1 MNRGNIHHDRRITR
15 IKKNLHFQL
24 FDQTNPISWIGEVT
38 TSLKPNSL
46 KTRLNTLEG
55 EESRFLLQKHHHTLE
70 SLTVNAILNG
80 MARLGDKDI
89 PTSHQPAGAD

>member
-1 MNRGNIHHDRRITR
+1 MNGLREIGDY
-15 IKKNLHFQL
+15 
-24 FDQTNPISWIGEVT
+24 TNSVT

-55 EESRFLLQKHHHTLE
+55 EESHFLLQKHHHTLE

-80 MARLGDKDI
+80 MARLGDNDI
-89 PTSHQPAGAD
+89 PTSPHQPAGAD